1 MNNKQK
7 LLASIPLIIITIILL
22 ITIWLNLVIPIIAL
36 PLFFTCLGCQQL
48 FIGLRF
54 YREDKKSRKFYILFG
69 IVYLLFTIFLLLQ
82 FYPFI

>member
-7 LLASIPLIIITIILL
+7 VLASISLIIITIILF
-22 ITIWLNLVIPIIAL
+22 ITIWLNLVSLIIAL

-54 YREDKKSRKFYILFG
+54 YKEDKKSRKFYILFG
-69 IVYLLFTIFLLLQ
+69 IVYLLFTIFLILK
-82 FYPFI
+82 FYPLI